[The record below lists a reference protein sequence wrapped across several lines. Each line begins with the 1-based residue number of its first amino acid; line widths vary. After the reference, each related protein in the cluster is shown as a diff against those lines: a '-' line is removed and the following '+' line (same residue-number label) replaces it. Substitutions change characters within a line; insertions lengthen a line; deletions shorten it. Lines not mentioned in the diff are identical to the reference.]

1 MVKNK
6 LWTCNKISEID
17 AKRISDEANISK
29 LMAKVLLNRGFD
41 DCEKIRK
48 FIDPSFEDLNDPYLL
63 KDMDRAVERV
73 KTALANK
80 ERIVIYGDYDVDGI
94 TSTSVLIDFLSR
106 LGASSDFYIPDRIDE
121 GYGISIAAV
130 DKIRQMGPSLIITAD
145 CGITAVDE
153 VEYIKECGMDIIIT
167 DHHECTGVLPDAH
180 AVINPHRPDCTYPFK
195 ELAGVGVVYKLIHA
209 LCVEMELGDIYQ
221 DYVDLVTLGTVADV
235 VPLVGEN
242 RIIVKYGIPKI
253 ENTSNIGLKALINN
267 SGLEGRTITSYSIS
281 FVLAPRINAA
291 GRLGDAGR
299 GVRLFTTKDEKEAF
313 GIALELNEENRN
325 RQDMESH
332 IFNEA
337 INVIETEVDLDKE
350 KVIVAAGESWH
361 HGVIGIVASKITERY
376 YRPCLL
382 LSVENGICKGS
393 GRSIEGF
400 NLFEALKH
408 CSSLL
413 TKFGGHELAA
423 GLSLEHKNLEPFKRK
438 INEYADAVLQDED
451 LIPRIRIDASIE
463 KQDISIES
471 VKALAA
477 LAPFGAGN
485 PEPLFSYNKLR
496 ISDIRTVGDDRHL
509 KLWLHDNG
517 FYTEAIGFNMG
528 MLINEFNAGDLLDAA
543 FSLEINSWN
552 SNERIQFNLKDIKL
566 NEEVI
571 IKNNYF
577 FTLDKHIENK
587 MLNSYNKVDSLL
599 KIFEQASKKC
609 FAELTG
615 PDKADISITLC
626 ADDIVPDRQDLAAVY
641 MHLKANCLEYLEI
654 RDLFVF
660 AGKIANSYKVKMNY
674 FKVKKCIEIFE
685 ELQLLK
691 AEPAGEY
698 GMLIT
703 LAGNVEK
710 KDLDNSSIFRNL
722 QALKESFGKL
732 KL

>member
-1 MVKNK
+1 MIKNK

-17 AKRISDEANISK
+17 AKRISDEANIPK
-29 LMAKVLLNRGFD
+29 LMAKVLLNRGID

-48 FIDPSFEDLNDPYLL
+48 FIDPSLEDLNDPFLM

-73 KTALANK
+73 KTALANREK
-80 ERIVIYGDYDVDGI
+80 IVIYGDYDVDGI

-106 LGASSDFYIPDRIDE
+106 LGATIDFYIPDRIDE

-130 DKIRQMGPSLIITAD
+130 DKIRQMDPSLIITAD

-180 AVINPHRPDCTYPFK
+180 AVVNPHRPDCTYPFK

-209 LCVEMELGDIYQ
+209 LCMEMELGDIYQ

-242 RIIVKYGIPKI
+242 RIIVKYGIPKV
-253 ENTSNIGLKALINN
+253 ENTSNIGLRALINN
-267 SGLEGRTITSYSIS
+267 SGLEGRTITSTSIS
-281 FVLAPRINAA
+281 FILAPRINAA

-325 RQDMESH
+325 RQDMELH

-382 LSVENGICKGS
+382 LSVENGTCKGS

-423 GLSLEHKNLEPFKRK
+423 GLALEHNNLEPFKRM
-438 INEYADAVLQDED
+438 INEYADTVLQDED
-451 LIPRIRIDASIE
+451 LIPRIRVDASIE

-485 PEPLFSYNKLR
+485 PEPVFSYDKLR

-509 KLWLHDNG
+509 KLWLQDNG

-528 MLINEFNAGDLLDAA
+528 TLINEFNAGDLLDVA

-552 SNERIQFNLKDIKL
+552 SNERVQFNLKDIKL

-587 MLNSYNKVDSLL
+587 MLNSYNKDDSLL
-599 KIFEQASKKC
+599 KIFELVSKKC
-609 FAELTG
+609 FAELTD
-615 PDKADISITLC
+615 PDRADISFTLC
-626 ADDIVPDRQDLAAVY
+626 ADDVVPDRQDLVAVY
-641 MHLKANCLEYLEI
+641 LYLKANCLERLEI
-654 RDLFVF
+654 KDLFVF
-660 AGKIANSYKVKMNY
+660 AGRIANSYKIKMNY
-674 FKVKKCIEIFE
+674 FKLKKCIEIFE

-691 AEPAGEY
+691 AEPAGKY

-710 KDLDNSSIFRNL
+710 KDLDNSSIFRSL

-732 KL
+732 KS